1 MDIWRALYT
10 GGRCISSASPNG
22 TEAARIGSVSD
33 GKAGQVSLRTRI
45 GGQRLLGMLE
55 GAQLPRIC

>member
-1 MDIWRALYT
+1 MR
-10 GGRCISSASPNG
+10 ASPYG
-22 TEAARIGSVSD
+22 AEAARIGSVSE
-33 GKAGQVSLRTRI
+33 GKAGQVLLRTRT

>member
-1 MDIWRALYT
+1 AMR
-10 GGRCISSASPNG
+10 ASPYG
-22 TEAARIGSVSD
+22 AEAARIGSVSE
-33 GKAGQVSLRTRI
+33 GKAGQVLLRTRI